1 MILMYEINIY
11 DVIRR
16 NIKKYRM
23 LKNMTQAELAEKTNL
38 THDFIRQIESN
49 KIARNFSVQT
59 VYDISLALEIGI
71 ELLFEN
77 KEKEL

>member
-1 MILMYEINIY
+1 MYEINIY

>member
-1 MILMYEINIY
+1 MYEINIY

-23 LKNMTQAELAEKTNL
+23 LKKMTQAELAEKTNL